1 MASASGNNG
10 NQRLYREVNKRIRDM
25 TAAADGPVEFL
36 CECGQLECTAMVG
49 FTHRQFDVLL
59 GEPDCV
65 LVAAEHA
72 DVVNGRRTL
81 AANGRYLVVAAG

>member
-1 MASASGNNG
+1 
-10 NQRLYREVNKRIRDM
+10 
-25 TAAADGPVEFL
+25 
-36 CECGQLECTAMVG
+36 
-49 FTHRQFDVLL
+49 VLL

-81 AANGRYLVVAAG
+81 AENGRYLVVAAG